1 MKLTHEELQE
11 YMRQMKDNELNRRSF
26 NERQRLWN
34 DYIKRVRGGRTET
47 SFDMN
52 RFQRQT

>member
-34 DYIKRVRGGRTET
+34 EYIKRVRGGRTET

-52 RFQRQT
+52 RF